1 MTTDELKRFKESE
14 DRIEFKEAKH
24 NFSFAGSEHREQEE
38 RRKCFL
44 GYVVAFANEG
54 GGKLVMGMTDEF
66 PHLVVGTDFAKG
78 KIGALEDETY
88 SRLGIRVKIEEL
100 FENTKRVLV
109 IHIPSRP
116 VGKMLKFEG
125 VPLMRVGD
133 SLRNMSDEE
142 MFSILSEQEPDFS
155 ATVCSGLTL
164 ADLDDVA
171 IVRMKAAY
179 ATKQKNP
186 AFLSLSNEQVLSD
199 LKLLDGKNL
208 SFATLILLAKKEIIN
223 KKLPQAKIV
232 WEFRNTEAQIHH
244 DFRETV
250 EDPLFTGIDKIW
262 QLIHQRNSKFPI
274 QSGAYIFDLYAFNEE
289 VIREAILNAI
299 AHRVYSITSEVVIKQ
314 YPKKIIINN
323 PGGFPKGVTIDN
335 LLTVS
340 STPRSRLMTDILEKT
355 GLAERSGQGVDK
367 IYSIT
372 LSEGKAEPDYKD
384 SDLFQ
389 VTLKLD
395 GEIKDKAFHI
405 FINQYQKKNLDA
417 PLGVEQIISLFKIKQ
432 GFVPSVKQEIIL
444 QLDRSGLIKKE
455 SGHTNKY
462 LLSDVYYQLANEQG
476 KIGSRYVINEVEHIL
491 QVLQNNSLKIGLLE
505 SYLSES
511 MNRNQIKYTLQK
523 LVEDLI
529 IKQDG
534 KGRGTK
540 YSLSDQFSNLSGEP
554 LFVKVIQE
562 LKAKYQE

>member
-1 MTTDELKRFKESE
+1 MTIDQIKYLKESE
-14 DRIEFKEAKH
+14 HWVEFKKAETQYSY
-24 NFSFAGSEHREQEE
+24 NSG
-38 RRKCFL
+38 RRSIL
-44 GYVVAFANEG
+44 GYVVALANEG
-54 GGKLVMGMTDEF
+54 GGLIILGVKENKNVPHEISGSTAWQGQEGKLE
-66 PHLVVGTDFAKG
+66 
-78 KIGALEDETY
+78 EDIY
-88 SRLGIRVKIEEL
+88 RDKQIRVKTEVL
-100 FENTKRVLV
+100 FEDTKRVLV
-109 IHIPSRP
+109 IHVPSRP
-116 VGKMLKFEG
+116 VGKTLKFED
-125 VPLMRVGD
+125 VPLMRVGEE
-133 SLRNMSDEE
+133 LLTMSDEQL
-142 MFSILSEQEPDFS
+142 FKILQEQEPDFS
-155 ATVCSGLTL
+155 ATICSGLTL
-164 ADLDDVA
+164 ADLDDDA
-171 IVRMKAAY
+171 IVLMKAAY
-179 ATKQKNP
+179 AAKQKNP

-208 SFATLILLAKKEIIN
+208 NFAALILLAKKEIIN

-232 WEFRNTEAQIHH
+232 WEFRNTEAQIHY
-244 DFRETV
+244 DFRETI
-250 EDPLFTGIDKIW
+250 EEPLFSGVDKIW
-262 QLIHQRNSKFPI
+262 QLIHQRNSKFPV

-299 AHRVYSITSEVVIKQ
+299 AHRVYTIVSEVVIKQ

-405 FINQYQKKNLDA
+405 FINQYQKRNLDA
-417 PLGVEQIISLFKIKQ
+417 PLGVEQVISLFRIKQ
-432 GFVPSVKQEIIL
+432 GFVPLVKPEIIL

-462 LLSDVYYQLANEQG
+462 LLSDTYYQLANEQG
-476 KIGSRYVINEVEHIL
+476 KIGSRYVIYEVENIL

-505 SYLSES
+505 SYLAES

-529 IKQDG
+529 VKQDG